1 LKGILEYFDKEL
13 GCKVQVDIE
22 ADTLLKARK
31 ACQKELE
38 GKKYTEPALY
48 IESQDDCCT
57 C

>member
-1 LKGILEYFDKEL
+1 VKGILEYFDKEF

-22 ADTLLKARK
+22 AETLQKARNECK
-31 ACQKELE
+31 KELE
-38 GKKYTEPALY
+38 GKKYTDPALY